1 MFVAVR
7 RRMTRVTPMLLV
19 AIAAWTARADVP
31 DVLDRVPAETPV
43 VIAVGN
49 LEGTVKRVEAMSK
62 SLGKAGEN
70 MAAGLWQINS
80 MLNMPG
86 VNKTGSLA
94 VTVSFPEKGE
104 AKHGDGAKRD
114 DAMGGDEGGME
125 ESAEPTVIVI
135 FPVSDYELFVKTF
148 KGDPAASITRIE
160 LDGKDSWVRNLGG
173 GYAAMGEMKE
183 LVKQALTDQLLGK
196 GGRKGENVAR
206 MGKVGNKIADSTD
219 IIIVANMSKLGS
231 VMKEAEQKMKENPA
245 MAMAAMQGGGGAVE
259 AMQGAMHKFARD
271 AQTGILGLGL
281 GERGMTLDFGAQF
294 KEGTDGAKMFQS
306 GGSSGS
312 LMAKLPG
319 GDFLFAGAADLS
331 SPQVKQLVKD
341 LAAKSAKAAGG
352 EADPTSM
359 MANLARSIDNMDGQA
374 VYMGATDL
382 GNGLMS
388 KTVMYAKS
396 KDPAASLAAGK
407 EANTK
412 LNGAESNG
420 IKFETTYQS
429 GAKEIAGVKVDK
441 WTNKMETDPNSP
453 MAMQVEMMKS
463 FMYGSEG
470 KLSGYAAATE
480 GGVITT
486 MSENSELLKAA
497 LEASKG
503 GKSLATDPVFS
514 ASQSML
520 LGDRVFEGYI
530 GTKSLMETVGGF
542 MAMYGG
548 PELPAPDKVSPIAFG
563 MVGDGGGM
571 GFRLAMPMDVI
582 QTIATT
588 AEKMKGAMEDAAEPE
603 EKPAKKKEGGRRF

>member
-1 MFVAVR
+1 MFVSVR
-7 RRMTRVTPMLLV
+7 RRMTRVTPMVLV
-19 AIAAWTARADVP
+19 ALAAWTAKAGVP
-31 DVLDRVPAETPV
+31 EALDRVPAETPV

-70 MAAGLWQINS
+70 MAAGLWHVNS
-80 MLNMPG
+80 MINMPG

-94 VTVSFPEKGE
+94 IAVSLPEKAE
-104 AKHGDGAKRD
+104 AKKGD

-125 ESAEPTVIVI
+125 EKGDPPAVVII
-135 FPVSDYELFVKTF
+135 PVSDYGLFVKTF
-148 KGDPAASITRIE
+148 KGDPAAAITKGE
-160 LDGKDSWVRNLGG
+160 FDGKESWIRNLGD
-173 GYAAMGEMKE
+173 GYAAMSDKKE
-183 LVKQALTDQLLGK
+183 LVEKFDGK
-196 GGRKGENVAR
+196 AGRKGDNVAR

-219 IIIVANMSKLGS
+219 IVLIANMSKLGS
-231 VMKEAEQKMKENPA
+231 VMKEAEQQMKNNPA

-259 AMQGAMHKFARD
+259 AMQRAMEKFARD
-271 AQTGILGLGL
+271 AQTGVIGVGL
-281 GERGMTLDFGAQF
+281 GERGVTLDFGAQF
-294 KEGTDGAKMFQS
+294 KEGTDGAKMFQ
-306 GGSSGS
+306 GTGNSGS

-331 SPQVKQLVKD
+331 SPQVKKFIKD
-341 LAAKSAKAAGG
+341 AASKGEKAAG

-359 MANLARSIDNMDGQA
+359 MGNLARSIDTLDGQA
-374 VYMGATDL
+374 ILMGATDL
-382 GNGLMS
+382 GNGLMT
-388 KTVMYAKS
+388 KTVMFSKT
-396 KDPAASLAAGK
+396 KDPQAFLAASK
-407 EANTK
+407 EANAK

-441 WTNKMETDPNSP
+441 WSNKMETDPNSP
-453 MAMQVEMMKS
+453 MAMQVEMMKG

-470 KLSGYAAATE
+470 KLSGYAAPTD

-497 LEASKG
+497 IDASKG

-520 LGDRVFEGYI
+520 LSDRVMEGYI

-548 PELPAPDKVSPIAFG
+548 PEIPAPDKVSPIAFG
-563 MVGDGGGM
+563 MVSDGGGM
-571 GFRLAMPMDVI
+571 GFRLALPMDVI

-588 AEKMKGAMEDAAEPE
+588 AEKMQGAMEDAAEPE
-603 EKPAKKKEGGRRF
+603 EKPAKKKDSGRRF